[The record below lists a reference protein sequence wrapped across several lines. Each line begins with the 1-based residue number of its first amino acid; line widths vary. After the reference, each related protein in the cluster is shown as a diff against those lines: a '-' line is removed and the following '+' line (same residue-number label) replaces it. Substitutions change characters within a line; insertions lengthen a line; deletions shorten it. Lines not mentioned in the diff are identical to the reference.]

1 MIKITPETKLDGLA
15 QKLKELSH
23 QLAVIYDISMDL
35 EIYAG
40 WYDDPDPLWGSP
52 PTKQRLIQPSK
63 RLREAYMRLAS
74 ITGLDPC
81 WQFEETK
88 QTRRLMSAA
97 SENKMLIFYDDLA

>member
-88 QTRRLMSAA
+88 QKRRLMSAA
-97 SENKMLIFYDDLA
+97 SENNMPIFYDDLA

>member
-35 EIYAG
+35 GIKADWYDLLDPEWGGPPTQRELKKTAQDLREIY
-40 WYDDPDPLWGSP
+40 LNIV
-52 PTKQRLIQPSK
+52 L
-63 RLREAYMRLAS
+63 

-81 WQFEETK
+81 EQFESIDKT
-88 QTRRLMSAA
+88 APPY
-97 SENKMLIFYDDLA
+97 SEYGTLSN